1 MDYQKKY
8 LKYKKK
14 YLNLINEFKQ
24 KGGFNDYDEK
34 RLKILEDRGVKEG
47 DYEWTEYNRLRHLKA
62 EHERSVKKREKA
74 YLEQRQLQR
83 HKEAQERLRQSRKE
97 KQSSIDEIRKRIGQ
111 LQGRS
116 LEERRVELDR
126 LQREVDY
133 TYKRLEEAVANHDK
147 AKEKLNQE
155 ILVQG
160 LEDTLKKETAVNPE
174 AKRELEELYKKLEDL
189 Q

>member
-1 MDYQKKY
+1 M
-8 LKYKKK
+8 
-14 YLNLINEFKQ
+14 NMNN
-24 KGGFNDYDEK
+24 KGVFNDYDEK
-34 RLKILEDRGVKEG
+34 RLKELEANGVKEG
-47 DYEWTEYNRLRHLKA
+47 DYEWKEYNLLRHLKA

-74 YLEQRQLQR
+74 SLEQRQLQR
-83 HKEAQERLRQSRKE
+83 HKEAQERLRQLRKE

-116 LEERRVELDR
+116 LEERQDALDR

-133 TYKRLEEAVANHDK
+133 TYKRLEEAIANHDK

-160 LEDTLKKETAVNPE
+160 LEDTLKKNTAVNPE
-174 AKRELEELYKKLEDL
+174 AKRELEDLYRRLEESE
-189 Q
+189 

>member
-14 YLNLINEFKQ
+14 YLNLVNEYNQ
-24 KGGFNDYDEK
+24 QGGFDLNDER
-34 RLKILEDRGVKEG
+34 RLKMLEAKGVKEG
-47 DYEWTEYNRLRHLKA
+47 DYEWKEYNILRHLKA
-62 EHERSVKKREKA
+62 EHERSIKKNTKEF
-74 YLEQRQLQR
+74 LEQRQLQR
-83 HKEAQERLRQSRKE
+83 HQQAQERLRQSREE
-97 KQSSIDEIRKRIGQ
+97 KQGSIDEIRKRISQ

-116 LEERRVELDR
+116 LEERQNALDR

-147 AKEKLNQE
+147 AKERLNQE

-160 LEDTLKKETAVNPE
+160 LEDTLKHETLSNPE
-174 AKRELEELYKKLEDL
+174 KRMELEELQRRLAEL
-189 Q
+189 S